1 MHWTAYYNSFKFLFV
16 CIMLFNKTIWQ
27 ALKDAYEAKKIE
39 LKVKKITLQL
49 LEQFKSLDGLKEWF
63 RYKLAQVRPNGLYEM
78 VEVSKVHIIVS
89 KDDVIVQG
97 ELANGTYIN
106 ELVKFKEEDVKRL
119 AMRMA
124 VDNLEHLKENKK
136 YCETELER
144 INGYLADVE
153 ARITSGELKLPEEK
167 KEKEVAVVKA
177 KPEKKL
183 KKPTD
188 VISEKKRGRPKKNS

>member
-1 MHWTAYYNSFKFLFV
+1 MRWTAYYNSFL
-16 CIMLFNKTIWQ
+16 ILILISMLFNKTIWQ

-39 LKVKKITLQL
+39 LRVKKITLQL
-49 LEQFKSLDGLKEWF
+49 LEQFKNLEGLKEWF

-78 VEVSKVHIIVS
+78 VEVSKVHIIIS

-144 INGYLADVE
+144 INGYLTDIE
-153 ARITSGELKLPEEK
+153 ARIASGELKLPEEK
-167 KEKEVAVVKA
+167 KEEVVSKA

>member
-1 MHWTAYYNSFKFLFV
+1 
-16 CIMLFNKTIWQ
+16 MLFNKTIWE

-39 LKVKKITLQL
+39 LKIKKITLQL

-89 KDDVIVQG
+89 KDDVVIQG

-144 INGYLADVE
+144 INDYIADVE
-153 ARITSGELKLPEEK
+153 ARIASGELKLPEEK
-167 KEKEVAVVKA
+167 KEKEVAVPKT

-183 KKPTD
+183 KKPAD
-188 VISEKKRGRPKKNS
+188 VIPEKKRGRPKKNS

>member
-1 MHWTAYYNSFKFLFV
+1 MRWTAYYNSFL
-16 CIMLFNKTIWQ
+16 ILILISMLFNKTIWQ

-49 LEQFKSLDGLKEWF
+49 LEQFKNLEGLKEWF

-78 VEVSKVHIIVS
+78 VEVSKVHIIIS

-97 ELANGTYIN
+97 ELTNGTYIN

-144 INGYLADVE
+144 INGYLTDIE
-153 ARITSGELKLPEEK
+153 ARIASGELKLPEEK
-167 KEKEVAVVKA
+167 KEEVVSKA